1 MAMHHTTPLTALAI
15 AARLVRANIPF
26 TINVQSLT
34 RADIECKFE
43 EVLGEAVMQQC
54 REDNR
59 RVSVDSEE
67 WYAATP
73 DGDSALVTRVKALC
87 NHPSMSFH
95 QVALLDG
102 AISEA
107 ARLPLCDDGHC
118 DHAATSH
125 VCVSLNDWEDATHQV
140 TFDNGA
146 NWTNVKLKYGYYL
159 ACSDG
164 KRSWRADSID
174 AANVV
179 KRPEAK

>member
-1 MAMHHTTPLTALAI
+1 MATHYTTPLTALAI

-26 TINVQSLT
+26 TINVLTLT

-43 EVLGEAVMQQC
+43 DVLGEAVMQQY

-59 RVSVDSEE
+59 GHAKEE
-67 WYAATP
+67 IFGTE
-73 DGDSALVTRVKALC
+73 T
-87 NHPSMSFH
+87 
-95 QVALLDG
+95 
-102 AISEA
+102 
-107 ARLPLCDDGHC
+107 ARLPLCDDGDC
-118 DHAATSH
+118 DHAATPREGE
-125 VCVSLNDWEDATHQV
+125 CLNDWEEATHQI